1 MYLTL
6 DSRFRAQAFF
16 CSVAGTH
23 SIPQNPSEV
32 LLKFM
37 IFFTEMKNSTP
48 DRSYDLLSAI
58 VRRILLISLIFL
70 HIPFIIIIIL

>member
-16 CSVAGTH
+16 GRVAGAARFFY
-23 SIPQNPSEV
+23 QPSEV

-58 VRRILLISLIFL
+58 VRRILLISLIFHKPWSFQIL
-70 HIPFIIIIIL
+70 HL